1 MLVRLSVGWSVRLL
15 VGTHITS
22 KTDYVAIPS
31 RLGFGDPLVFIVKR
45 IIIANSTNKIHMEQ
59 LTKQQTDRQKR
70 VM

>member
-15 VGTHITS
+15 VGPHITS

-31 RLGFGDPLVFIVKR
+31 RLGFGDPLVFIMKR